1 MSRTVGIIQARV
13 GSTRLPGKVLM
24 PISGEPMLAHV
35 VARTRRS
42 ARLDETV
49 VATTTLPE
57 DEAIVE
63 LGRERGWAISRGS
76 EQDLLDRFVQTAR
89 THHAD
94 IVVRIT
100 SDCPLIDPQLIDATV
115 ERFLEAGV
123 DYASNSLEPRTYPRG
138 LDVEVVTRDALELA
152 WRDDDRPE
160 WREHATPYIYR
171 HPERFRLLRVAGDED
186 HSEHR
191 WSVDTPEDL
200 ELVRRIFHAI
210 GPAESD
216 WRVALAAVEATPE
229 WLEINRHVPQKSV
242 PPA

>member
-1 MSRTVGIIQARV
+1 
-13 GSTRLPGKVLM
+13 M

-57 DEAIVE
+57 DGAIVE
-63 LGRERGWAISRGS
+63 LGRKRGWAISRGS

-123 DYASNSLEPRTYPRG
+123 DYASISLEPRTYPRG

-191 WSVDTPEDL
+191 WSVDTAEDL